1 MFFPDQRQQD
11 LLEEQQTKDQIM
23 AADNKLMN
31 DINQFNLK
39 YAKYVKCNVNAGAIT
54 SGCDPKDLTC
64 CGDEDTYIGPL
75 KALQKT
81 VNDDLQS
88 LQKIFTRN
96 KSSIIN
102 PDVYESEY
110 QRIRN
115 IEKSN
120 IRLRNELDLKLREVY
135 NIDGPT
141 LEDGVLPYDSS
152 MYSAMLFTI
161 LATTGL
167 FYAFTQI

>member
-31 DINQFNLK
+31 DINKFNLK
-39 YAKYVKCNVNAGAIT
+39 YAKYVKCNVNNGSIT
-54 SGCDPKDLTC
+54 SGCDSSDLTC
-64 CGDEDTYIGPL
+64 CNQADSNIDPL
-75 KALQKT
+75 R
-81 VNDDLQS
+81 S
-88 LQKIFTRN
+88 LQGTINNDLNSLRKLFSRN

-102 PDVYESEY
+102 PDEYESEY
-110 QRIRN
+110 QRIKY
-115 IEKSN
+115 IEAAN

-167 FYAFTQI
+167 FYAFTKI